1 MGQSRTI
8 DGSVVRSVDQLKS
21 HLWFA
26 IWVSLIIVVVV
37 PWGTLQSDP
46 RWERMEWIPFVSPP
60 VEFLDMVGNVLFY
73 IPFGILCGFEVA
85 DARKPVA
92 LVTGCAALLSIS
104 TELSQVFSV
113 TTYPSMTDVAC
124 NVLGA
129 IIGALLATRRTRPRE
144 TTVPVDESP

>member
-1 MGQSRTI
+1 M
-8 DGSVVRSVDQLKS
+8 DQLKS

-113 TTYPSMTDVAC
+113 NVPLDDRRRVQRARSDYRSSFGNQAHTTARNDRSSGRIPIAGST
-124 NVLGA
+124 
-129 IIGALLATRRTRPRE
+129 
-144 TTVPVDESP
+144 